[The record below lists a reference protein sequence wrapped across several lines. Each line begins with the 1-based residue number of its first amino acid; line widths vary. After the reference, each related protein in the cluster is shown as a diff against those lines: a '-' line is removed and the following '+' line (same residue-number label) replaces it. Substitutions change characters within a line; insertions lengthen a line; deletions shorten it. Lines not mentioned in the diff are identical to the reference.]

1 MQAHLV
7 PNWTTSVRE
16 TYEFRTIIFTSEN
29 GKEQRSADR
38 MTPRRQISFS
48 PQLYGPALRQ
58 FKNLMHD
65 RGAAEITIADPA
77 RYGISLLEDA
87 EAGAEE
93 ITVAPVPPWI
103 EDGIQ
108 IALSTF
114 FTAEQIGLEAVAAV
128 SSFSSAYSS
137 DFGGGRA
144 VITLATPLQS
154 TWPAGTEVRPVVR
167 GRLPQSVDATFLT
180 DQHAEVSVTFA
191 VDPPSNVPLLAAG
204 LEYSLFQG
212 RPVLLAKPN
221 WVNAASIQFDTAYE
235 QVDYQRGIIANYLP
249 IEYAARIS
257 QFNYMDVASADIA
270 SLLALF
276 VDMKGRRGEFWSPS
290 WITDFIPASQ
300 VTSGATTFVVRGIDT
315 YHSYADSTV
324 NNAIAIMKGDG
335 SWIFAEVEEMSL
347 VSSASGGAF
356 SSGYSDG
363 FDAPLADQFT
373 QITVSS
379 PFEETVA
386 RKDIAMVCWL
396 NLCRFASDTLTLDW
410 RSDNLAQCLANIM
423 TLETN
428 AVEEM

>member
-7 PNWTTSVRE
+7 PNWTSSVRE

-38 MTPRRQISFS
+38 MTPRRQISFTA
-48 PQLYGPALRQ
+48 QLYGPALPQ

-77 RYGISLLEDA
+77 RFGISLLEDA

-93 ITVAPVPPWI
+93 ITVGPVPPWL

-108 IALSTF
+108 IALSVF
-114 FTAEQIGLEAVAAV
+114 FAAEQIGLEAVAAV
-128 SSFSSAYSS
+128 SSFSAAYSS

-144 VITLATPLQS
+144 IISLTTPLQS
-154 TWPAGTEVRPVVR
+154 SWPAGSEVRPVVH
-167 GRLPQSVDATFLT
+167 GRLPRSVDSSFLT
-180 DQHAEVSVTFA
+180 DQHAEVSINFA
-191 VDPPSNVPLLAAG
+191 ADPPCNVPVLAG
-204 LEYSLFQG
+204 EVVHQFFQG
-212 RPVLLAKPN
+212 RPVLLVKPN
-221 WVNAASIQFDTAYE
+221 WVRPVSIQFDTAYE
-235 QVDYQRGIIANYLP
+235 QIDYERGIIANYLP
-249 IEYAARIS
+249 IDYAARIS
-257 QFNYMDVASADIA
+257 QFNYMGLGSADIA
-270 SLLALF
+270 DVLGLF

-290 WITDFIPASQ
+290 WVTDFQPASQ
-300 VTSGATTFVVRGIDT
+300 VTSGETTFVVRGADV
-315 YHSYADSTV
+315 YQSYADSTV

-335 SWIFAEVEEMSL
+335 SWIFAEIEEMNL

-373 QITVSS
+373 QITVSA